1 MRNYWVI
8 ADTHFG
14 HGKLVEKGFRPNG
27 FEEIIFRKLKVVDKG
42 DVLIHLGD
50 FCWRNDEH
58 WLELF
63 QGVRGKKWLVR
74 GNHDKKSNFYYL
86 EHGFDF
92 VVDEIGMDIFGK
104 RILFTHAPTNIYGY
118 DLNIHGHL
126 HDFSGKRMEESKN
139 VLTNK
144 HILVKMDHEYKPVTL
159 KTILKWM

>member
-14 HGKLVEKGFRPNG
+14 HEKLVEKGFRPKG
-27 FEEIIFRKLKVVDKG
+27 FEEIIFRKLKVVDKD

-50 FCWRNDEH
+50 FCWRNDEY
-58 WLELF
+58 WLQMFER
-63 QGVRGKKWLVR
+63 VKGKKWLVR

-92 VVDEIGMDIFGK
+92 VADEIGMDIFGK
-104 RILFTHAPTNIYGY
+104 RILFTHSPNNIYGY

-126 HDFSGKRMEESKN
+126 HDFSDKRMDDSRS

-144 HILVKMDHEYKPVTL
+144 HILVKMEHEYKPVTL
-159 KTILKWM
+159 KTILKGM

>member
-14 HGKLVEKGFRPNG
+14 HEKLVEKGFRPNG
-27 FEEIIFRKLKVVDKG
+27 FEEIIFRKLKVVDKD

-58 WLELF
+58 WLKRFEE
-63 QGVRGKKWLVR
+63 VNGKKWLVR

-92 VVDEIGMDIFGK
+92 VVDEIGMNIFGK
-104 RILFTHAPTNIYGY
+104 MILFTHAPMNIYRY

-126 HDFSGKRMEESKN
+126 HDFSGKRMKESKN

-144 HILVKMDHEYKPVTL
+144 HILVKMEHEYKPVTL
-159 KTILKWM
+159 KTILKGV